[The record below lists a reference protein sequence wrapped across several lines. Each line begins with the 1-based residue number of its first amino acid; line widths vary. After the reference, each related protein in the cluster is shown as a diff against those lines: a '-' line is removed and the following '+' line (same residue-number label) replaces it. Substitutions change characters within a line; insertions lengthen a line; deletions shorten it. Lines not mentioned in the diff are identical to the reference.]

1 MRNLKRV
8 LSLSLASVMLFG
20 MMVIGSSAASAA
32 KGYPDVDKDAHNIE
46 AIDVLQTIEVMI
58 GYTEEEGGGF
68 QPNKPVTRAEMMVIM
83 AKLLDLDYNY
93 YSATCPF
100 TDVPEWARG
109 YVGAAYANKV
119 AVGRGDGIFDP
130 NSPVTPVEASAF
142 LMRAL
147 GYFQYSND
155 YANGFELDTVTQGS
169 KIGIYDGVSSSA
181 SEPMTRNQVAKMVL
195 NTLESGMVQPDG
207 NTINLTTPDGSV
219 LTGKVNYVYVT
230 SNKDFATSISSVQ
243 ATSMGSTNGGY
254 IVEMGEQLYNGDL
267 KLFDGR
273 MDDFGRPSR
282 YWEYDGKGIGTYMK
296 KDLLREE
303 YTTKVTGKDL
313 YDLLGS
319 AVLDDYTLEI
329 HIDGEEDEAILNDS
343 NIISATATN
352 KNQYYFNRSALNR
365 TNTNQ
370 VGGTGNGVL
379 TQVFVDGN
387 KHIVYIAIINTY
399 LAKAVADYNTSR
411 DEATFD
417 IYNLIRVTTDGYGHL
432 VKDCGKAGE
441 TNGDEERTVLGE
453 IVYGE
458 DFDGKYDITGIE
470 ADDIVL
476 VRVADNEIKEILTP
490 DVIDETEITAFKTDS
505 YVVAGEQINYAHTA
519 MYDTEVL
526 DNYVQTNMKDTTYRI
541 FLDPYGYLIGLE
553 EVEKENNYVF
563 LTGINSTTENLKDQ
577 TAIGNVIFLD
587 GTSQNVTINMKD
599 SKNAQDGKFVA
610 PSGPANYTNVYNIR
624 TDTRVTSLMNTWCTY
639 SVDDNGVYTLQEVP
653 NTKGSYDNKLKTMG
667 VGQNHM
673 GGTYYVGQN
682 DEDNGIAPNL
692 NINGGNVDNVGVSSP
707 VLVSS
712 NAGLYTNK
720 WSADEKYVEINKGN
734 VRLDGIPGSDW
745 VVVYGNNDTVY
756 LSAEVEYLSAA
767 RNTLS
772 DASISS
778 NPAVIITGADAVA
791 VGVQDVDMAAY
802 NAQAVVKNLLGNDK
816 STAVASTLKYMDVSH
831 GVYTLYDKNGYV
843 IAAMVVGA
851 DEGTNT
857 SYAWVSSSD
866 MNREALVDGSKWEYS
881 REVIIDGQKTTLTE
895 IETSGTATP
904 DIANNGYTWDNVTP
918 YNNQDPDKS
927 NGYGTAGTLITSATS
942 TWWQVKTKADGTV
955 KEASRITFPWADA
968 NDTHN
973 YIYDIAD
980 DTRDGTTIL
989 NQSFWMDD
997 IASGVDRDL
1006 RDTRYIL
1013 KDTVD
1018 IDVAKGF
1025 SAANLAYEVRV
1036 TGNTLQVEGSTGS
1049 TRGFAVNENANIV
1062 LVQDEIVWRDGK
1074 AVGTNNKATI
1084 EYFANNRNA
1093 AGLKQAVNRLNDSKD
1108 FHGFIAAVLVDGR
1121 AETVIIYD
1129 KTQSNVFTGSNTLG
1143 STVNIE
1149 AVEDTDRGA
1158 IYVIYNDAVFTTPA
1172 LVSANVTAKAQQEA
1186 IAKMLEKT
1194 YGAGQIVSMTV
1205 DRSVSPNTITYEYVL
1220 TNGFSISA
1228 KYEYY
1233 VISDIVDWKVTM
1245 GETSKFGN

>member
-8 LSLSLASVMLFG
+8 LSLTLASVMLMG
-20 MMVIGSSAASAA
+20 MMVIGSSAAA
-32 KGYPDVDKDAHNIE
+32 KGYHDVNKDTHDIE

-68 QPNKPVTRAEMMVIM
+68 QPDKNVTRAEMMVIM
-83 AKLLDLDYNY
+83 GKLLNFDYNY
-93 YSATCPF
+93 YSAICPF

-109 YVGAAYANKV
+109 WVGAAYANKV

-130 NSPVTPVEASAF
+130 DSPVTAVEASAF

-155 YANGFELDTVTQGS
+155 YAAGFEAATVLQGS
-169 KIGIYDGVSSSA
+169 NIGIYKGVSSSA

-230 SNKDFATSISSVQ
+230 SNKDFATAISTVQ
-243 ATSMGSTNGGY
+243 ATSMGSANGGY
-254 IVEMGEQLYNGDL
+254 IVEMGEQLYDGDL
-267 KLFDGR
+267 KLVDNR

-282 YWEYDGKGIGTYMK
+282 YWEYDGKGIGTYVK
-296 KDLLREE
+296 KDLLKEE
-303 YTTKVTGKDL
+303 YTTKVTGKQL

-319 AVLDDYTLEI
+319 EVVDDYKFEI

-343 NIISATATN
+343 NIISASATN
-352 KNQYYFNRSALNR
+352 KNQYYFNTTALNR

-379 TQVFVDGN
+379 TQVYVDGN
-387 KHIVYIAIINTY
+387 KHIVYIAVINTY
-399 LAKAVADYNTSR
+399 LAKAVADYNTTR

-417 IYNLIRVTTDGYGHL
+417 IYNLIRVYTDGYGHL
-432 VKDCGKAGE
+432 VKDCGKAGNTDGQE
-441 TNGDEERTVLGE
+441 LRTVPNE
-453 IVYGE
+453 VVFGE
-458 DFDGKYDITGIE
+458 DFDGKYDIKGIQ

-490 DVIDETEITAFKTDS
+490 EVIDETEITAFKTDS

-553 EVEKENNYVF
+553 EVEKANNYVF

-587 GTSQNVTINMKD
+587 GTSQNITINMKD
-599 SKNAQDGKFVA
+599 SLNAQDEKFSVPTGK
-610 PSGPANYTNVYNIR
+610 ANYNNVYNIR
-624 TDTRVTSLMNTWCTY
+624 TNTRVTSLMNTWCIY
-639 SVDDNGVYTLQEVP
+639 SVDDNGVYTLKEVP
-653 NTKGSYDNKLKTMG
+653 NTAVSYTNKLKTMG

-673 GGTYYVGQN
+673 GGTYYKGQT
-682 DEDNGIAPNL
+682 DEQNGVAPYL
-692 NINGGNVDNVGVSSP
+692 NINGKNDGTVDVQATMTP
-707 VLVSS
+707 VNGDS
-712 NAGLYTNK
+712 GLYTNK
-720 WSADEKYVEINKGN
+720 WSADEKYVEINKGH

-745 VVVYGNNDTVY
+745 VAVYGNNDTVY
-756 LSAEVEYLSAA
+756 LSAEVEYLTAA

-772 DASISS
+772 DAAISS

-791 VGVQDVDMAAY
+791 IGVQDVDIAAY

-831 GVYTLYDKNGYV
+831 GVYTLYDKHGYV

-866 MNREALVDGSKWEYS
+866 MNREALVDGKWQYS
-881 REVIIDGQKTTLTE
+881 REVIIDGQKATLTE
-895 IETSGTATP
+895 IENNGTTPP
-904 DIANNGYTWDNVTP
+904 DISNNGYTWDNLSGW
-918 YNNQDPDKS
+918 NNQDPDKS
-927 NGYGTAGTLITSATS
+927 NGMGTPGTLITSATS
-942 TWWQVKTKADGTV
+942 TWWQVKTKADGTI
-955 KEASRITFPWADA
+955 KEASRITANWADA

-980 DTRDGTTIL
+980 DTKNGTTIL

-997 IASGVDRDL
+997 IASGNDRDL

-1025 SAANLAYEVRV
+1025 SSTNLTYKVRV

-1049 TRGFAVNENANIV
+1049 TRGYAVSENANIV

-1074 AVGTNNKATI
+1074 VVGTNNKATI
-1084 EYFANNRNA
+1084 EYFTNNRNA
-1093 AGLKQAVNRLNDSKD
+1093 AGLKQAVNRLNNNDN
-1108 FHGFIAAVLVDGR
+1108 FQGFIAAVLVDGR
-1121 AETVIIYD
+1121 AESVIIYD
-1129 KTQSNVFTGSNTLG
+1129 KSNSNVYTGSNNLG
-1143 STVNIE
+1143 NIVNIE
-1149 AVEDTDRGA
+1149 AVEDANRGSV
-1158 IYVIYNDAVFTTPA
+1158 YVVYNDTVFTTPA
-1172 LVSANVTAKAQQEA
+1172 LVTANVTAKAQQDA
-1186 IAKMLEKT
+1186 VAKMLEKT
-1194 YGAGQIVSMTV
+1194 YGAGQIVSMIV
-1205 DRSVSPNTITYEYVL
+1205 DRSVTPNEITYEYRL

-1228 KYEYY
+1228 KYNYY
-1233 VISDIVDWKVTM
+1233 VIPDVATWKTIM
-1245 GETSKFGN
+1245 GETSLFGN